1 MNTEKY
7 GIKQEVWQK
16 ISEIIYSDSSVDRAI
31 LFGSRAKGNFRDN
44 SDIDIAIKG
53 KNITYDNFAS
63 IKNKLDELDIPQ
75 KIDLILYENIDN
87 KDLISHIERLGIE
100 IEK

>member
-1 MNTEKY
+1 MNNEIY

-16 ISEIIYSDSSVDRAI
+16 IAEIIYSNSSVDRAF

-44 SDIDIAIKG
+44 SDIDIVIKG
-53 KNITYDNFAS
+53 KNITYEEFAS
-63 IKNKLDELDIPQ
+63 IKNRLDELDIPQ

-87 KDLISHIERLGIE
+87 KDLLSHIERVGIE
-100 IEK
+100 I

>member
-1 MNTEKY
+1 MNNKIY

-16 ISEIIYSDSSVDRAI
+16 IAEIIYSNSSVDRAF

-44 SDIDIAIKG
+44 SDIDIVIKG
-53 KNITYDNFAS
+53 KNITYEEFAS
-63 IKNKLDELDIPQ
+63 IKNRLDELDIPQ

-87 KDLISHIERLGIE
+87 KDLLSHIERVGIE
-100 IEK
+100 I